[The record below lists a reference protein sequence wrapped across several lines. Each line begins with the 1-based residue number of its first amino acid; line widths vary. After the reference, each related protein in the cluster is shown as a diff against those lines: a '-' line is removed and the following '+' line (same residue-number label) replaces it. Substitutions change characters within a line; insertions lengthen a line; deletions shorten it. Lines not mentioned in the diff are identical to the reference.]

1 MRPKPPGTERRP
13 SCRRSAGLLPRT
25 LLQAS
30 PPLLLPSRPPP
41 RRGLDSTRPPVPPPL
56 APAILLVLAILL
68 VVEAAALWNLPLFE
82 LFERVDFSALKNFD
96 LQTGNERESSD

>member
-1 MRPKPPGTERRP
+1 
-13 SCRRSAGLLPRT
+13 
-25 LLQAS
+25 
-30 PPLLLPSRPPP
+30 
-41 RRGLDSTRPPVPPPL
+41 
-56 APAILLVLAILL
+56 